1 VASSADHFRE
11 AKRLREEADRWLDA
25 DAGWKASLSSD
36 DRIARRNSDLL
47 AAQVEAT
54 LALADAMRGDA
65 PPARAGTSRYG
76 AEFDRLVSSWQVLE
90 DEHDQIH
97 PDRDQCGGV
106 GGCPMMFAAVGLET
120 RMIDQLTE
128 WRWSVAVREGRAA
141 CSCDHHGD
149 HAGCD
154 HSCEC
159 AS

>member
-1 VASSADHFRE
+1 MASAVDHYRKAEEFLEDSKKEPDARNRAE
-11 AKRLREEADRWLDA
+11 LRDV
-25 DAGWKASLSSD
+25 
-36 DRIARRNSDLL
+36 
-47 AAQVEAT
+47 AQVHAT
-54 LALADAMRGDA
+54 LALA
-65 PPARAGTSRYG
+65 ARRREEPAGTSRYG
-76 AEFDRLVSSWQVLE
+76 SEFDRLVSSWQSIE